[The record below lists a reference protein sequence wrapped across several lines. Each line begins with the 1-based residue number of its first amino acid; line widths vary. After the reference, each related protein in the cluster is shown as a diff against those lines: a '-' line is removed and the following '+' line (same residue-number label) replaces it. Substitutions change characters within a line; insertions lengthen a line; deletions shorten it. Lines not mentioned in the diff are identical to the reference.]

1 MKLVSILFALFFGV
15 LSLAPNMQ
23 GGQFLKLNELV
34 EHYEAHQEGHKPF
47 SSFLS
52 FVKDHYF
59 NNSTSSEDENN
70 MPFKSTVLTVTTLAQ
85 VQSEISIPKFQL
97 PIETI
102 DISLLF
108 GEPSD
113 KIISVSLSIWHPP
126 KMA

>member
-1 MKLVSILFALFFGV
+1 
-15 LSLAPNMQ
+15 
-23 GGQFLKLNELV
+23 
-34 EHYEAHQEGHKPF
+34 
-47 SSFLS
+47 
-52 FVKDHYF
+52 
-59 NNSTSSEDENN
+59 

>member
-1 MKLVSILFALFFGV
+1 MKLVSIFFAVLFGV

-34 EHYEAHQEGHKPF
+34 EHYEVHQEGNKPF

-59 NNSTSSEDENN
+59 NNATSSEDENN
-70 MPFKSTVLTVTTLAQ
+70 MPFKSTVVTVTALAHI
-85 VQSEISIPKFQL
+85 QSEIYIPQFQHF
-97 PIETI
+97 IETFEI
-102 DISLLF
+102 PAHF

-113 KIISVSLSIWHPP
+113 KIVAVSLSIWNPP